1 MPGWGAHGLTR
12 SSKKKLKPRPGLI
25 ASAVWLQTAS
35 PFSLLLLSKSGF
47 RSAVRM
53 ATMPGPW
60 KLVISAQTFRRL
72 AKPSRAADCFNVP
85 KQMCASVAFHNKISP
100 GPHPANQ
107 TDIRRTHMVRRLC
120 QLGSFMACP
129 ERCHCFRCLHNKWKD
144 RCTFLDADGPVVQL
158 RDGDVVR
165 FEFWLWQDATN
176 PG

>member
-25 ASAVWLQTAS
+25 ASAVCSRLPRLS
-35 PFSLLLLSKSGF
+35 PFSSYPSLASLSRAYGDDA
-47 RSAVRM
+47 RALE
-53 ATMPGPW
+53 AGYLCPD
-60 KLVISAQTFRRL
+60 FRRL